1 MELELARK
9 LEEMSFQ
16 EIVSIMKKFMM
27 EDREAF
33 LALKEIVDDQL

>member
-9 LEEMSFQ
+9 LEEMSFH
-16 EIVSIMKKFMM
+16 EIVSLLKKFMM